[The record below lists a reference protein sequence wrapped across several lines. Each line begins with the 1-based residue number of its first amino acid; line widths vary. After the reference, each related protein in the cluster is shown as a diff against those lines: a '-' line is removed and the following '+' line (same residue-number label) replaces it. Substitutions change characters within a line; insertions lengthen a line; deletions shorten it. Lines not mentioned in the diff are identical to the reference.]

1 MVKFGKNLTQ
11 EKVPRWSDGYV
22 DYDSLKKILGEMINT
37 GSIREFNED
46 VLYLA
51 HSVATT
57 DEVIRPPGAR
67 EGDFIARIDAEIEKV
82 NRWTAKI
89 HMELETLVEKISK
102 AHSNWVQSGRPKT
115 AQADT
120 VLEEVESAEAELQA
134 FENFINMNYLAF
146 SKILKKHDKYSTCPL
161 RMPYLMK
168 VQSQTFVL
176 DKMGSLVRTLSDL
189 RASLQGA
196 AVSAGK
202 GAFDAAQK
210 GGASFV
216 RKTTKYWVQTKDVLK
231 VKMFILK
238 HRPVYKFT
246 DGPSDSDL
254 VTSIYYDNDK
264 LELYQGRLK
273 KYDGAIAFRIRWYGP
288 EESFKTAFMERKTH
302 REDWYGD
309 GEASAKERFPLP
321 PDKVVPFL
329 QGKLSPADVR
339 SILASTG
346 FKGDLDEAQQLAAE
360 MQAAVLSKKLRPS
373 VRTHYMRTAFQRTG
387 DATVRCSLDTELCMA
402 LEPCGDGEWKRM
414 GPLDNRSQVTQFPH
428 GVLEVKLQ
436 LISGTAMPEWVS
448 DLLNSGCLREM
459 PKFSKF
465 VHGTA
470 MLKRDQVR
478 ELPYWWSAQFMP
490 LWAGANF
497 VEQPTSVPFRM
508 VSKDDKLRTKGTE
521 APLGTLPVSQ
531 KGGFGRLLYT
541 IFTCNSSR
549 EPAYY

>member
-1 MVKFGKNLTQ
+1 MQ
-11 EKVPRWSDGYV
+11 
-22 DYDSLKKILGEMINT
+22 
-37 GSIREFNED
+37 
-46 VLYLA
+46 
-51 HSVATT
+51 
-57 DEVIRPPGAR
+57 
-67 EGDFIARIDAEIEKV
+67 
-82 NRWTAKI
+82 
-89 HMELETLVEKISK
+89 VEKISK

-216 RKTTKYWVQTKDVLK
+216 RGAPGPPLRRRPLPRHPPGVAQVRKTTKYWVQTKDVLK

-273 KYDGAIAFRIRWYGP
+273 KYDGAIAFRIRWC
-288 EESFKTAFMERKTH
+288 
-302 REDWYGD
+302 
-309 GEASAKERFPLP
+309 RFPSLP
-321 PDKVVPFL
+321 AR
-329 QGKLSPADVR
+329 LS
-339 SILASTG
+339 
-346 FKGDLDEAQQLAAE
+346 
-360 MQAAVLSKKLRPS
+360 RPP
-373 VRTHYMRTAFQRTG
+373 RLMRERGSA
-387 DATVRCSLDTELCMA
+387 
-402 LEPCGDGEWKRM
+402 
-414 GPLDNRSQVTQFPH
+414 
-428 GVLEVKLQ
+428 
-436 LISGTAMPEWVS
+436 
-448 DLLNSGCLREM
+448 
-459 PKFSKF
+459 
-465 VHGTA
+465 
-470 MLKRDQVR
+470 QVR
-478 ELPYWWSAQFMP
+478 PGGEL
-490 LWAGANF
+490 
-497 VEQPTSVPFRM
+497 
-508 VSKDDKLRTKGTE
+508 
-521 APLGTLPVSQ
+521 
-531 KGGFGRLLYT
+531 
-541 IFTCNSSR
+541 
-549 EPAYY
+549 